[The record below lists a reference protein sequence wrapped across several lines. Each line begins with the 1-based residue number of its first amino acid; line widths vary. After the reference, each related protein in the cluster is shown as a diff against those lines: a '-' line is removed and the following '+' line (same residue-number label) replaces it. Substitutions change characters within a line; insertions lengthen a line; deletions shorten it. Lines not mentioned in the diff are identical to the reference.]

1 MAEYWKSTVSHSQAP
16 RSPPADNDQP
26 KYYCKQCNVYIRDTA
41 FEKTQHE
48 ATAKHQ
54 GNLKR
59 FIRDIHRENERQQR
73 ESHKAKSEVERLR
86 QTVSGPS
93 AARDT
98 GVPPWKR
105 ASPPPKPA
113 QRPVSLEDRKKQ
125 IAQLAD
131 MGIAIPQEFRG
142 DMAMAG
148 DWQTVSQK
156 VIRPEDSKTS
166 DTSGL
171 SVGVRKRKHEK
182 DEDDEDQET
191 KMFVSKGWGAR
202 IREYPGAQND
212 GDLDALL
219 ESTKDIKKSRP
230 TASDTVVQEGSG
242 DSETPIKREE
252 EAPTEHERPSQPKG
266 EEQSPTDKT
275 SIPPVKSE
283 EEEPAP
289 EVVFKKRKPKA
300 MRK

>member
-1 MAEYWKSTVSHSQAP
+1 ME
-16 RSPPADNDQP
+16 
-26 KYYCKQCNVYIRDTA
+26 
-41 FEKTQHE
+41 E
-48 ATAKHQ
+48 
-54 GNLKR
+54 
-59 FIRDIHRENERQQR
+59 
-73 ESHKAKSEVERLR
+73 
-86 QTVSGPS
+86 
-93 AARDT
+93 
-98 GVPPWKR
+98 
-105 ASPPPKPA
+105 
-113 QRPVSLEDRKKQ
+113 RKKQ

-148 DWQTVSQK
+148 DWQTVSQR

-166 DTSGL
+166 DASSL

-191 KMFVSKGWGAR
+191 KMFVSKGWGSR

-219 ESTKDIKKSRP
+219 ESTKDMKKPRP
-230 TASDTVVQEGSG
+230 TASDTVVQELPR
-242 DSETPIKREE
+242 DSETPIKGEKE
-252 EAPTEHERPSQPKG
+252 PPTEHEQPSQPKG
-266 EEQSPTDKT
+266 EEQSPTDKP

-283 EEEPAP
+283 EEETAP

-300 MRK
+300 VRK